1 MKTVADLERTQD
13 KYHVSLIPCPF
24 FLQHLPAPTVGDR
37 TLSTRAD
44 AVHRNQE
51 KKEDASRVL
60 LPRYLLLA
68 QPSGTT
74 RSIVLWSVT
83 RKMKLIQVLQEGSEK
98 RPDQQPN
105 WRTSGI
111 IRNALKLLLST
122 SSSRDWGI
130 TWWRLCCL
138 KAPGQKQLS
147 LWRTTVQQ
155 DYILTTGTR
164 KVYFL
169 IELECLTFWLF
180 INRNVIKGCMEN

>member
-1 MKTVADLERTQD
+1 MHSVVTRKGLATTKMLQSPSANLSFWNENSCRLGAYSGQIP
-13 KYHVSLIPCPF
+13 HSLIPCPF
-24 FLQHLPAPTVGDR
+24 FLRHLPAPTVGDR

-60 LPRYLLLA
+60 LPLYLLLA
-68 QPSGTT
+68 QPSGNT

-122 SSSRDWGI
+122 SSSRD
-130 TWWRLCCL
+130 
-138 KAPGQKQLS
+138 
-147 LWRTTVQQ
+147 
-155 DYILTTGTR
+155 
-164 KVYFL
+164 
-169 IELECLTFWLF
+169 
-180 INRNVIKGCMEN
+180 